1 MNVDANSPEAS
12 AHGVAGERKLIL
24 PPRLVEE
31 RRRKD
36 AEAEAFF
43 KQCDAY
49 IARWEEE
56 RIDQMYNDM
65 IEGYAMHARSW
76 GMLAWTVMIVGPIV
90 LFVKVY
96 VALHGGA
103 P

>member
-1 MNVDANSPEAS
+1 
-12 AHGVAGERKLIL
+12 
-24 PPRLVEE
+24 
-31 RRRKD
+31 
-36 AEAEAFF
+36 
-43 KQCDAY
+43 
-49 IARWEEE
+49 
-56 RIDQMYNDM
+56 MYNDM
-65 IEGYAMHARSW
+65 IEGYAMQARSW

>member
-1 MNVDANSPEAS
+1 
-12 AHGVAGERKLIL
+12 
-24 PPRLVEE
+24 
-31 RRRKD
+31 
-36 AEAEAFF
+36 
-43 KQCDAY
+43 
-49 IARWEEE
+49 
-56 RIDQMYNDM
+56 MYNDM